1 MKFAVWHPN
10 TQNRHFARLAL
21 LQPALR
27 LEGTTMQT
35 RIAGLSLLFSLR
47 LLGADVGQDL
57 GRLTLPL
64 HSGPCTVETFRGNVV
79 YLDVWATWCP
89 PCQKSMPW
97 MAELQRRNGD
107 KGLKVVAIS
116 IDQKADKVAAFLDRC
131 KPGILIGHDPAADI
145 AKTLAV
151 KAMPTAFLIDR
162 KGRLRSVHLGFR
174 PTDAPGLEAEIDAL
188 LKEE

>member
-1 MKFAVWHPN
+1 MQPWIAGVALF
-10 TQNRHFARLAL
+10 LAL
-21 LQPALR
+21 
-27 LEGTTMQT
+27 
-35 RIAGLSLLFSLR
+35 GLS
-47 LLGADVGQDL
+47 AAEVGQDL
-57 GRLTLPL
+57 SKLALPL
-64 HSGPCTVETFRGNVV
+64 QSGPSSVEAFRGQVV

-97 MAELQRRNGD
+97 MAEMQRRLGD
-107 KGLKVVAIS
+107 RGLRVIAVS
-116 IDQKADKVAAFLDRC
+116 IDQKADKLAAFLDQQ

-162 KGRLRSVHLGFR
+162 KGRLRSIHLGFH
-174 PTDAPGLEAEIDAL
+174 PADVAALESQIDQL